1 MVGALR
7 MRDDLL
13 ALLLMLGG
21 LGCIVAWGI
30 CQAVAAIGAYR
41 LRRAADAMKLHI
53 IKGGHLPDG
62 VPSTLA
68 RSYLHVRWLGIA
80 GNILLYSG
88 IAGMALAQF
97 VIL

>member
-1 MVGALR
+1 
-7 MRDDLL
+7 MRDDLF

-21 LGCIVAWGI
+21 LGCIVAWGV

-41 LRRAADAMKLHI
+41 LRRASDAVKLHI
-53 IKGGHLPDG
+53 INGGHLPDG

-80 GNILLYSG
+80 GNILLFSG
-88 IAGMALAQF
+88 IVGMALAQF

>member
-1 MVGALR
+1 
-7 MRDDLL
+7 
-13 ALLLMLGG
+13 MLGG

-80 GNILLYSG
+80 VNILLCSG